1 MMINGEGEEERDGAH
16 VVLINKLEDLIG
28 II

>member
-1 MMINGEGEEERDGAH
+1 MMINGEGEEERDGAN